1 MKLFKA
7 DSFKDVLIHLA
18 IIVSIFVALILL
30 FFYAYLPSVTKHGE
44 YITVPKL
51 EGLTIEQSKK
61 LLEDKGLRYEI
72 SDSTFKAEIKPFTV
86 LTQHPVA
93 GSEVKENRRIYLSIS
108 ALNPPS
114 IKMPNLLD
122 NSQRGAEMQLKSLGL
137 VVGNISVTP
146 NPENFV
152 LGQSYK
158 GAPIKAGASVPK
170 GARIDLLVGSGRG
183 DVEVEVPNLVGKSM
197 DEAIEILNSM
207 GLVKGL
213 TIADPTS
220 SEAEN
225 TITKQKPAYETGLKL
240 RSGDMVD
247 LWYAGSESTPTP

>member
-7 DSFKDVLIHLA
+7 DSLKDVLIHLG

-51 EGLTIEQSKK
+51 EGLTIEQTKK
-61 LLEDKGLRYEI
+61 ILDEKGLRYEI
-72 SDSTFKAEIKPFTV
+72 SDSTFKAEIKPFTI
-86 LTQHPVA
+86 LTQHPLA

-114 IKMPNLLD
+114 IKMPDLLD

-137 VVGNISVTP
+137 VVGNISTTP
-146 NPENFV
+146 NPNNFV

-158 GAPIKAGASVPK
+158 GSPIKSGATIPK
-170 GARIDLLVGSGRG
+170 GSKIDLLVGSGRG
-183 DVEVEVPNLVGKSM
+183 DTEVDVPNLVGMSL
-197 DEAIEILNSM
+197 DEAKATIRDM
-207 GLVKGL
+207 GLVVGL
-213 TIADPTS
+213 IIPDPS
-220 SEAEN
+220 SKETDN
-225 TITKQKPAYETGLKL
+225 TVTKQKPTYQTGQKL
-240 RSGDMVD
+240 RSGDMID
-247 LWYAGSESTPTP
+247 LWHAGSEVTPAP

>member
-7 DSFKDVLIHLA
+7 DSFKDVLIHLG
-18 IIVSIFVALILL
+18 IIISIFIALILI

-51 EGLTIEQSKK
+51 EGLTIEQTKK
-61 LLEDKGLRYEI
+61 ILDDKGLRYEI

-86 LTQHPVA
+86 LTQHPLA

-114 IKMPNLLD
+114 IKMPDLLD

-137 VVGNISVTP
+137 LVGKVSTTP
-146 NPENFV
+146 NPNNVV
-152 LGQSYK
+152 LGQSYM
-158 GAPIKAGASVPK
+158 GASIKAGEPIPK
-170 GARIDLLVGSGRG
+170 GAKIDLLVGSGRG
-183 DVEVEVPNLVGKSM
+183 QTEVDVPNLVGMSLSEAK
-197 DEAIEILNSM
+197 EAIHSM
-207 GLVKGL
+207 GLVVGL
-213 TIADPTS
+213 LISDPS
-220 SEAEN
+220 VNSEGS
-225 TITKQKPAYETGLKL
+225 TITKQKPAYQTGQKL

-247 LWYAGSESTPTP
+247 LWYSGNEDTTTP